1 MSSPKI
7 MKSGWKPAGQEQT
20 LKSGV
25 TWRTQSDSSK
35 ALVWFQQKSNFP
47 DVVFSGNYFSKPVVP
62 MPSLPENGLKWI

>member
-7 MKSGWKPAGQEQT
+7 MKSGWKLAGQEQK

-25 TWRTQSDSSK
+25 TLSTESDSSK

-47 DVVFSGNYFSKPVVP
+47 AVVFSGNYFLKLVVP
-62 MPSLPENGLKWI
+62 MPSLPENGLNWI